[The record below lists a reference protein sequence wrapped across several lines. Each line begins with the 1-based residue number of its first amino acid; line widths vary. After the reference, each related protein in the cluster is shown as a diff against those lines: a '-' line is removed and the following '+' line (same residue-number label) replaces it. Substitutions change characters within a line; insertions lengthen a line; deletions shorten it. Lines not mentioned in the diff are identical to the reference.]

1 MCVCCV
7 SELTQD
13 LSFRVL
19 SSDIFRYMYWAFLLR
34 SVVIRAGVDECQR
47 IKYTI
52 SDSASAAGC
61 IKHKGVLLLAGHS
74 GWMTEL
80 V

>member
-19 SSDIFRYMYWAFLLR
+19 SSDIRINSGLFLLR

-61 IKHKGVLLLAGHS
+61 IKHKGLLLLAGHS